1 MEARW
6 KGLII
11 GYVVSVVIDC
21 SFFTFMV
28 FFYEMSPMDTI
39 IISLIFS
46 LTPFF
51 PHLII
56 MPIGYYIGL
65 KIDSIGKKNLGQQQ
79 LDEIRILFREH
90 KSLTEIKGKIQM
102 WKTEGYDVSEL
113 EEMLEEAK

>member
-11 GYVVSVVIDC
+11 GYVVSVIIDC

-28 FFYEMSPMDTI
+28 FFYEMPPIGTI
-39 IISLIFS
+39 IIFIIFS
-46 LTPFF
+46 LTPLF

-65 KIDSIGKKNLGQQQ
+65 KMDSIRKKNLGQQQ
-79 LDEIRILFREH
+79 LDEIKILFREH
-90 KSLTEIKGKIQM
+90 KNLTEIKEKIQM

-113 EEMLEEAK
+113 EQMIEEVK

>member
-11 GYVVSVVIDC
+11 GYVVSVLINC
-21 SFFTFMV
+21 SFFIFMV
-28 FFYEMSPMDTI
+28 FFYETPIATI
-39 IISLIFS
+39 IITIMFI

-65 KIDSIGKKNLGQQQ
+65 KMDSIGKKNLGQQQ
-79 LDEIRILFREH
+79 LDEIKILFREH
-90 KSLTEIKGKIQM
+90 KNLTEIKEKIQM
-102 WKTEGYDVSEL
+102 WKAEGYDVSEL
-113 EEMLEEAK
+113 EKLLEEVK